1 MNSSGRKAKLIVLAG
16 MMVFSLPAC
25 GKKDNA
31 ADEIL
36 IDPDYIVQEYETTTT
51 DDGYTIINGFY
62 RIKSKVVDAK
72 DLILYIPYV
81 EDKQAGVS
89 YLEERYLESTTRNWR
104 EIEIRNTPDGATFD
118 KQTSSKC
125 EAAYEQACLEAGNIP
140 DGALYNKQTS
150 SDYGAPYVEASIVP
164 DFALAYYNPNDTIP
178 NWYLSD
184 QSEYVFVYS
193 EEKAGDGKSTSDT
206 MVCLDVGAI
215 SVAMY
220 EDFYDDIPKMNI
232 SVYGVPK
239 TLFKK
244 KFGKTFGPKEFLK
257 YKDTLKKNDYKDCDL
272 LCSKDIT
279 ATGVYYVDYAELNKK
294 GDYINYIIEY
304 KFSDAGEK
312 VYLKACAAG
321 GYKINNEKVYSE
333 WKKAHAEQM
342 INN

>member
-1 MNSSGRKAKLIVLAG
+1 MNRICKKTVLAALSG
-16 MMVFSLPAC
+16 IMILSLSAC
-25 GKKDNA
+25 GKKDNTV
-31 ADEIL
+31 DETL

-62 RIKSKVVDAK
+62 RIKSNNGDK
-72 DLILYIPYV
+72 DTILYIPYI
-81 EDKQAGVS
+81 ENKQQGVS
-89 YLEERYLESTTRNWR
+89 YLEELHIKSSTERR
-104 EIEIRNTPDGATFD
+104 ID
-118 KQTSSKC
+118 
-125 EAAYEQACLEAGNIP
+125 LEAGNTP

-150 SDYGAPYVEASIVP
+150 SDYGVPYVEASIVP
-164 DFALAYYNPNDTIP
+164 DFALPYYNSNDTIP

-184 QSEYVFVYS
+184 SAGYAFTYRV
-193 EEKAGDGKSTSDT
+193 EKTGDVKSTSDT
-206 MVCLDVGAI
+206 MVSLDIGAI

-244 KFGKTFGPKEFLK
+244 KFGKTFGSKEFLK

-294 GDYINYIIEY
+294 GDYINYIMEY

-321 GYKINNEKVYSE
+321 GYKINNEKVYLE
-333 WKKAHAEQM
+333 WKKEHAEQM

>member
-1 MNSSGRKAKLIVLAG
+1 MNRIGKKIAWVSLSG
-16 MMVFSLPAC
+16 MMIFSLPSC
-25 GKKDNA
+25 GKKDNTV
-31 ADEIL
+31 DETL

-51 DDGYTIINGFY
+51 DEGYTIINGFY
-62 RIKSKVVDAK
+62 RIKSELVNDK

-125 EAAYEQACLEAGNIP
+125 EAAYEQAC
-140 DGALYNKQTS
+140 
-150 SDYGAPYVEASIVP
+150 IVP

-206 MVCLDVGAI
+206 MVSLDIGAI

-244 KFGKTFGPKEFLK
+244 KFGKTRQFSAS
-257 YKDTLKKNDYKDCDL
+257 L
-272 LCSKDIT
+272 L
-279 ATGVYYVDYAELNKK
+279 
-294 GDYINYIIEY
+294 
-304 KFSDAGEK
+304 
-312 VYLKACAAG
+312 
-321 GYKINNEKVYSE
+321 
-333 WKKAHAEQM
+333 
-342 INN
+342 

>member
-25 GKKDNA
+25 GKKDNTV
-31 ADEIL
+31 DETL
-36 IDPDYIVQEYETTTT
+36 IDPDYIVQEYETSTT
-51 DDGYTIINGFY
+51 DEGYTIINGFY
-62 RIKSKVVDAK
+62 RIKSNNGDK
-72 DLILYIPYV
+72 DTILYIPYI
-81 EDKQAGVS
+81 ENKQQGVS
-89 YLEERYLESTTRNWR
+89 YLEELHIKSSTERRIDLEV
-104 EIEIRNTPDGATFD
+104 
-118 KQTSSKC
+118 
-125 EAAYEQACLEAGNIP
+125 GNIP

-244 KFGKTFGPKEFLK
+244 KFGKTFGSKEFLK

-294 GDYINYIIEY
+294 GDYINYIMEY

>member
-1 MNSSGRKAKLIVLAG
+1 MNRIGKKTAFIALSG
-16 MMVFSLPAC
+16 MMLFSLSAC

-31 ADEIL
+31 ADETL

-51 DDGYTIINGFY
+51 DEGYTIINGFY
-62 RIKSKVVDAK
+62 RIKSNDGDK
-72 DLILYIPYV
+72 DTILYIPYI
-81 EDKQAGVS
+81 ENKQQGVS
-89 YLEERYLESTTRNWR
+89 YLEELHIKSSTKRW
-104 EIEIRNTPDGATFD
+104 ID
-118 KQTSSKC
+118 
-125 EAAYEQACLEAGNIP
+125 LEAGNTP

-150 SDYGAPYVEASIVP
+150 SDCGAPYVEACIVP
-164 DFALAYYNPNDTIP
+164 DFALPYYNANDTIP

-184 QSEYVFVYS
+184 RAGYVFTYRV
-193 EEKAGDGKSTSDT
+193 EKAGDVKSTSDT
-206 MVCLDVGAI
+206 MVSLDVGAI

-220 EDFYDDIPKMNI
+220 EDFYDDIPKMTI

-239 TLFKK
+239 SLFKK
-244 KFGKTFGPKEFLK
+244 KFGKTFGSKEYFK
-257 YKDTLKKNDYKDCDL
+257 YLDTLTDNGYKGCDL

-294 GDYINYIIEY
+294 GDYINYIMEY

-333 WKKAHAEQM
+333 WKKEHAEQM

>member
-1 MNSSGRKAKLIVLAG
+1 MNRIGRKTAYIALSGI
-16 MMVFSLPAC
+16 MIFSLSAC

-31 ADEIL
+31 ADETL
-36 IDPDYIVQEYETTTT
+36 IDPDYIIQEYETTTT
-51 DDGYTIINGFY
+51 DEGYTIINGFY
-62 RIKSKVVDAK
+62 RIKSNNGDK
-72 DLILYIPYV
+72 DTILYIPYIGN
-81 EDKQAGVS
+81 KQQGVS
-89 YLEERYLESTTRNWR
+89 YLEELHIKSSTERR
-104 EIEIRNTPDGATFD
+104 ID
-118 KQTSSKC
+118 
-125 EAAYEQACLEAGNIP
+125 LEAGNTP

-150 SDYGAPYVEASIVP
+150 SDYGAPYVEACIVP
-164 DFALAYYNPNDTIP
+164 DFALPYYNANDTIP

-184 QSEYVFVYS
+184 NARYVFTYRV
-193 EEKAGDGKSTSDT
+193 EKAGDVKSTSDT
-206 MVCLDVGAI
+206 MASLDIGAI

-239 TLFKK
+239 SLFKK
-244 KFGKTFGPKEFLK
+244 KFGKTFGANEFLK

-294 GDYINYIIEY
+294 GDYINYIMEY

>member
-1 MNSSGRKAKLIVLAG
+1 MNCSGKKAILIALAG
-16 MMVFSLPAC
+16 MMIFYLPAC

-31 ADEIL
+31 ADETL

-51 DDGYTIINGFY
+51 DEGYTIINGFY
-62 RIKSKVVDAK
+62 RIKSNDGDK
-72 DLILYIPYV
+72 DTILYIPYI
-81 EDKQAGVS
+81 ENKQQGVS
-89 YLEERYLESTTRNWR
+89 YLEELHIKSSTERR
-104 EIEIRNTPDGATFD
+104 ID
-118 KQTSSKC
+118 
-125 EAAYEQACLEAGNIP
+125 LEAGNTP

-164 DFALAYYNPNDTIP
+164 DFALPYYNSNDTIP

-184 QSEYVFVYS
+184 SAGYAFTYRV
-193 EEKAGDGKSTSDT
+193 EKTGDVKSTSDT
-206 MVCLDVGAI
+206 MVSLDIGAI

-244 KFGKTFGPKEFLK
+244 KFGKTFGSKEFLK

-279 ATGVYYVDYAELNKK
+279 ATGVYYVDYAQLNKK
-294 GDYINYIIEY
+294 GDYINYIMEY

-312 VYLKACAAG
+312 VYLKACASG
-321 GYKINNEKVYSE
+321 GYKINNEKAYSE
-333 WKKAHAEQM
+333 WKKEHAEQM

>member
-25 GKKDNA
+25 GKKDNTV
-31 ADEIL
+31 DETL

-51 DDGYTIINGFY
+51 DEGYTIINGFY

-104 EIEIRNTPDGATFD
+104 EIEIRNRADVATFV

-125 EAAYEQACLEAGNIP
+125 EAAYEQAC
-140 DGALYNKQTS
+140 
-150 SDYGAPYVEASIVP
+150 IVP
-164 DFALAYYNPNDTIP
+164 DFALPYYNSNDTIP

-184 QSEYVFVYS
+184 SAGYAFTYRV
-193 EEKAGDGKSTSDT
+193 EKTGDVKSTSDT
-206 MVCLDVGAI
+206 MVSLDIGAI

-244 KFGKTFGPKEFLK
+244 KFGKTFGSKEFLK

-321 GYKINNEKVYSE
+321 GYNINNEKVYSE
-333 WKKAHAEQM
+333 WKKEHAEQM

>member
-1 MNSSGRKAKLIVLAG
+1 MNRIGKKIAWMSLSG
-16 MMVFSLPAC
+16 MMIFSLPAC

-31 ADEIL
+31 ADETL

-51 DDGYTIINGFY
+51 DEGYTIINGFY
-62 RIKSKVVDAK
+62 RIKSNNGDK
-72 DLILYIPYV
+72 DIILYIPYI
-81 EDKQAGVS
+81 ENKQQGVS
-89 YLEERYLESTTRNWR
+89 YLEELHIKSSTKRW
-104 EIEIRNTPDGATFD
+104 ID
-118 KQTSSKC
+118 
-125 EAAYEQACLEAGNIP
+125 LEAGNTP

-150 SDYGAPYVEASIVP
+150 SDCGAPYVEACIVP
-164 DFALAYYNPNDTIP
+164 DFAIPYYNSNDTIP

-184 QSEYVFVYS
+184 RAGYAFTYGVD
-193 EEKAGDGKSTSDT
+193 KAGDAKSTSDT

-220 EDFYDDIPKMNI
+220 EDFYDDIPKMTI

-239 TLFKK
+239 SLFKK
-244 KFGKTFGPKEFLK
+244 KFGKTFGAKEYFK
-257 YKDTLKKNDYKDCDL
+257 YLDTLTDNGYKGCDL

-294 GDYINYIIEY
+294 GDYINYIMEY

>member
-1 MNSSGRKAKLIVLAG
+1 MNRICKKTVLAALSG
-16 MMVFSLPAC
+16 IMILSLSAC

-31 ADEIL
+31 ADETL

-51 DDGYTIINGFY
+51 DEGYTIINGFY

-125 EAAYEQACLEAGNIP
+125 EAAYEQAC
-140 DGALYNKQTS
+140 
-150 SDYGAPYVEASIVP
+150 IVP

-244 KFGKTFGPKEFLK
+244 KFGKTFGSKEFLK

-279 ATGVYYVDYAELNKK
+279 ATGVYKRNRL
-294 GDYINYIIEY
+294 
-304 KFSDAGEK
+304 
-312 VYLKACAAG
+312 
-321 GYKINNEKVYSE
+321 
-333 WKKAHAEQM
+333 
-342 INN
+342 

>member
-1 MNSSGRKAKLIVLAG
+1 MNCSGKKAILIVLSG
-16 MMVFSLPAC
+16 IMILSLSAC

-31 ADEIL
+31 ADETL

-51 DDGYTIINGFY
+51 DEGYTIINGFY
-62 RIKSKVVDAK
+62 RIKSNNGDK
-72 DLILYIPYV
+72 DTILYIPYI
-81 EDKQAGVS
+81 ENKQQGVS
-89 YLEERYLESTTRNWR
+89 YLEELHIKSSTERR
-104 EIEIRNTPDGATFD
+104 ID
-118 KQTSSKC
+118 
-125 EAAYEQACLEAGNIP
+125 LEAGNTP

-150 SDYGAPYVEASIVP
+150 SDYGAPYVEACIVP
-164 DFALAYYNPNDTIP
+164 DFALPYYNANDTIP

-184 QSEYVFVYS
+184 RAGYVFTYRV
-193 EEKAGDGKSTSDT
+193 EKEGDVKSTSDT
-206 MVCLDVGAI
+206 MVSLDVGAI

-220 EDFYDDIPKMNI
+220 EDFYDDIPKMTI

-239 TLFKK
+239 SLFKK
-244 KFGKTFGPKEFLK
+244 KFGKTFGSKEYFK
-257 YKDTLKKNDYKDCDL
+257 YLDTLTDNGYKGCDL

-294 GDYINYIIEY
+294 GDYINYIMEY

-333 WKKAHAEQM
+333 WKKEHAEQM

>member
-1 MNSSGRKAKLIVLAG
+1 M
-16 MMVFSLPAC
+16 
-25 GKKDNA
+25 
-31 ADEIL
+31 
-36 IDPDYIVQEYETTTT
+36 
-51 DDGYTIINGFY
+51 
-62 RIKSKVVDAK
+62 
-72 DLILYIPYV
+72 
-81 EDKQAGVS
+81 
-89 YLEERYLESTTRNWR
+89 ESTTRNWR

-125 EAAYEQACLEAGNIP
+125 EAAYEQAC
-140 DGALYNKQTS
+140 
-150 SDYGAPYVEASIVP
+150 IVP

-184 QSEYVFVYS
+184 QSEYVFAYS
-193 EEKAGDGKSTSDT
+193 EEKAGDAKSTSDT

-220 EDFYDDIPKMNI
+220 EDFYDDIPKMTI

-239 TLFKK
+239 SLFKK
-244 KFGKTFGPKEFLK
+244 KFGKTFGPKEYFK
-257 YKDTLKKNDYKDCDL
+257 YLDTLTDNGYKGCDL

-294 GDYINYIIEY
+294 GDYINYIMEY

>member
-1 MNSSGRKAKLIVLAG
+1 MNRICKKTVLAVLSG
-16 MMVFSLPAC
+16 IMILSLSAC

-31 ADEIL
+31 ADETL

-51 DDGYTIINGFY
+51 DEGYTIINGFY
-62 RIKSKVVDAK
+62 RIKSNNGDK
-72 DLILYIPYV
+72 DTILYIPYI
-81 EDKQAGVS
+81 ENKQQGIS
-89 YLEERYLESTTRNWR
+89 YLEELHIKSSTKRW
-104 EIEIRNTPDGATFD
+104 ID
-118 KQTSSKC
+118 
-125 EAAYEQACLEAGNIP
+125 LEAGNTP

-150 SDYGAPYVEASIVP
+150 SDCGAPYVEACIVP
-164 DFALAYYNPNDTIP
+164 DFALPYYNANDTIP

-184 QSEYVFVYS
+184 RAGYVFTYRV
-193 EEKAGDGKSTSDT
+193 EKEGDVKSTSDT
-206 MVCLDVGAI
+206 MVSLDVGAI

-220 EDFYDDIPKMNI
+220 EDFYDDIPKMTI

-239 TLFKK
+239 SLFKK
-244 KFGKTFGPKEFLK
+244 KFGKTFGSKEYFK
-257 YKDTLKKNDYKDCDL
+257 YLDTLTDNGYKGCDL

-294 GDYINYIIEY
+294 GDYINYIMEY

-333 WKKAHAEQM
+333 WKKEHAEQM

>member
-1 MNSSGRKAKLIVLAG
+1 MNRIGKKIAWVSLSG
-16 MMVFSLPAC
+16 MMIFSLPSC
-25 GKKDNA
+25 GKKDNTV
-31 ADEIL
+31 DETL

-51 DDGYTIINGFY
+51 DEGYTIINGFY
-62 RIKSKVVDAK
+62 RIKSELVNDK

-125 EAAYEQACLEAGNIP
+125 EAAYEQAC
-140 DGALYNKQTS
+140 
-150 SDYGAPYVEASIVP
+150 IVP

-206 MVCLDVGAI
+206 MVSLDIGAI

-244 KFGKTFGPKEFLK
+244 NL
-257 YKDTLKKNDYKDCDL
+257 
-272 LCSKDIT
+272 
-279 ATGVYYVDYAELNKK
+279 
-294 GDYINYIIEY
+294 
-304 KFSDAGEK
+304 EK
-312 VYLKACAAG
+312 HLAQK
-321 GYKINNEKVYSE
+321 SF
-333 WKKAHAEQM
+333 
-342 INN
+342 

>member
-25 GKKDNA
+25 GKKDNTV
-31 ADEIL
+31 DETL

-51 DDGYTIINGFY
+51 DEGYTIINGFY

-125 EAAYEQACLEAGNIP
+125 EAAYEQAC
-140 DGALYNKQTS
+140 
-150 SDYGAPYVEASIVP
+150 IVP

-244 KFGKTFGPKEFLK
+244 KFGKTFGSKEFLK

-279 ATGVYYVDYAELNKK
+279 ATGVYYVDL
-294 GDYINYIIEY
+294 
-304 KFSDAGEK
+304 
-312 VYLKACAAG
+312 
-321 GYKINNEKVYSE
+321 
-333 WKKAHAEQM
+333 WQT
-342 INN
+342 

>member
-25 GKKDNA
+25 GKKDNTV
-31 ADEIL
+31 DETL

-51 DDGYTIINGFY
+51 DEGYTIINGFY
-62 RIKSKVVDAK
+62 RIKSNNGDK
-72 DLILYIPYV
+72 DTILYIPYI
-81 EDKQAGVS
+81 ENKQQGVS
-89 YLEERYLESTTRNWR
+89 YLEELHIKSSTERR
-104 EIEIRNTPDGATFD
+104 ID
-118 KQTSSKC
+118 
-125 EAAYEQACLEAGNIP
+125 LEAGNTP

-164 DFALAYYNPNDTIP
+164 DFALPYYNSNDTIP

-184 QSEYVFVYS
+184 SAGYAFTYRV
-193 EEKAGDGKSTSDT
+193 EKTGDVKSTSDT
-206 MVCLDVGAI
+206 MVSLDIGAI

-244 KFGKTFGPKEFLK
+244 KFGKTFGSKEFLK

-279 ATGVYYVDYAELNKK
+279 ETGVYYVDYAELNKK
-294 GDYINYIIEY
+294 GDYINYIMEY

-321 GYKINNEKVYSE
+321 GYKIGDEKLYLE

>member
-1 MNSSGRKAKLIVLAG
+1 MNRICKKTVRAVLSGIMIL
-16 MMVFSLPAC
+16 SLSAC

-31 ADEIL
+31 ADETL
-36 IDPDYIVQEYETTTT
+36 IDPDYIIQEYETTTT
-51 DDGYTIINGFY
+51 DEGYTIINGFY
-62 RIKSKVVDAK
+62 RIKSNNGDK
-72 DLILYIPYV
+72 DTILYIPYI
-81 EDKQAGVS
+81 ENKQQGVS
-89 YLEERYLESTTRNWR
+89 YLEELHIKSSTERR
-104 EIEIRNTPDGATFD
+104 ID
-118 KQTSSKC
+118 
-125 EAAYEQACLEAGNIP
+125 LEAGNIP

-150 SDYGAPYVEASIVP
+150 SAYGAPYVEACIVP
-164 DFALAYYNPNDTIP
+164 DFALPYYNSNDTIP

-184 QSEYVFVYS
+184 SAGYAFTYGV
-193 EEKAGDGKSTSDT
+193 EKTGDVKSTSDT

-220 EDFYDDIPKMNI
+220 EDFYDDIPKMTI

-239 TLFKK
+239 SLFKK
-244 KFGKTFGPKEFLK
+244 KFGKTFGPKEYFK
-257 YKDTLKKNDYKDCDL
+257 YLDTLTDNGYKGCDL

-294 GDYINYIIEY
+294 GDYINYIMEY

-321 GYKINNEKVYSE
+321 GYNINNEKVYSE
-333 WKKAHAEQM
+333 WKKEHAEQM

>member
-1 MNSSGRKAKLIVLAG
+1 MNCSGKKAILIALAG
-16 MMVFSLPAC
+16 MMIFYLPAC

-31 ADEIL
+31 ADETL

-51 DDGYTIINGFY
+51 DEGYTIINGFY
-62 RIKSKVVDAK
+62 RIKSNDGDK
-72 DLILYIPYV
+72 DTVLYIPYI
-81 EDKQAGVS
+81 ENKQQGVS
-89 YLEERYLESTTRNWR
+89 YLEELHIKSSTKRW
-104 EIEIRNTPDGATFD
+104 ID
-118 KQTSSKC
+118 
-125 EAAYEQACLEAGNIP
+125 LEAGNTP

-150 SDYGAPYVEASIVP
+150 SDCGAPYVEACIVP
-164 DFALAYYNPNDTIP
+164 DFALPYYNSNDTIP

-184 QSEYVFVYS
+184 RAGYVFTYRV
-193 EEKAGDGKSTSDT
+193 EKAGDVKSTSDT
-206 MVCLDVGAI
+206 MVSLDVGAI

-220 EDFYDDIPKMNI
+220 EDFYDDIPKMTI

-239 TLFKK
+239 SLFKK
-244 KFGKTFGPKEFLK
+244 KFGKTFGSKEYFK
-257 YKDTLKKNDYKDCDL
+257 YLDTLTDNGYKGCDL

-294 GDYINYIIEY
+294 GDYINYIMEY

-333 WKKAHAEQM
+333 WKKEHAEQM

>member
-1 MNSSGRKAKLIVLAG
+1 MIQFPTGICR
-16 MMVFSLPAC
+16 
-25 GKKDNA
+25 
-31 ADEIL
+31 
-36 IDPDYIVQEYETTTT
+36 IVQGAFT
-51 DDGYTIINGFY
+51 Y
-62 RIKSKVVDAK
+62 R
-72 DLILYIPYV
+72 V
-81 EDKQAGVS
+81 EK
-89 YLEERYLESTTRNWR
+89 T
-104 EIEIRNTPDGATFD
+104 
-118 KQTSSKC
+118 
-125 EAAYEQACLEAGNIP
+125 
-140 DGALYNKQTS
+140 
-150 SDYGAPYVEASIVP
+150 
-164 DFALAYYNPNDTIP
+164 
-178 NWYLSD
+178 
-184 QSEYVFVYS
+184 
-193 EEKAGDGKSTSDT
+193 GDVKSTSDT
-206 MVCLDVGAI
+206 MVSLDIGAI

-244 KFGKTFGPKEFLK
+244 KFGKTFGSKEFLK

-294 GDYINYIIEY
+294 GDYINYIMEY